1 MLVHWGCGSPCL
13 AFMIVDAV
21 SGAIYDLGEPAAC
34 ADKNGMDA
42 SVDFRLDSRLVIATG
57 VSEKLGCG
65 DNFYEWDGKKLT
77 LIHFEPWP
85 NRSQ

>member
-1 MLVHWGCGSPCL
+1 
-13 AFMIVDAV
+13 MIVDAV